1 MNINLHNYEEFFL
14 LYADNE
20 LSAEEKQ
27 AVERF
32 VEAHPDLQAELE
44 MIQQTIMTPG
54 NEVFFN
60 DKESLFRTTDTNS
73 LVNLTNYE
81 SYFVQYTDD
90 ELNNEEKAATELF
103 VYKHPEC
110 QEEFELIQK
119 TRLEPDTHIQ
129 FPDKNLLYRN
139 ARESRPVIAIWIRY
153 AAAAIILLLAG
164 LFWLQRNQST
174 SSLPAQP
181 LAQQKPA
188 PVAKDPVQ
196 EPVAAEQQA
205 VAENLS
211 PKMKKA
217 TEPAHQLSSIP
228 TPKIRPIENQKS
240 ETPVAAPN
248 ELLASQDDHRIRPVE
263 IKPLASNDL
272 PAEKITVPV
281 VEDKP
286 AANAPIFARQAE
298 KEDYIYVASEPS
310 GTKKPLRGLLRK
322 ASRFVEQNNPLSS
335 EHKKGGVFT
344 ASNEQ

>member
-44 MIQQTIMTPG
+44 MIQQTILTPG

-60 DKESLFRTTDTNS
+60 EKESLFRTTDTDS

-119 TRLEPDTHIQ
+119 TRFEPDTHIQ
-129 FPDKNLLYRN
+129 FPDKNLLYRST
-139 ARESRPVIAIWIRY
+139 REAKPVIAIWIRY

-164 LFWLQRNQST
+164 LFWLQQERPAG
-174 SSLPAQP
+174 SLPAQP
-181 LAQQKPA
+181 IAQQKPA
-188 PVAKDPVQ
+188 AVAKDPVQ
-196 EPVAAEQQA
+196 EPVVTDQQA
-205 VAENLS
+205 VAENPS
-211 PKMKKA
+211 PKMKQTA
-217 TEPAHQLSSIP
+217 EPAHQLRTISAPIN
-228 TPKIRPIENQKS
+228 RPLENQKS
-240 ETPVAAPN
+240 ETPVAAPD
-248 ELLASQDDHRIRPVE
+248 ELLASQDEHRLSPAE

-272 PAEKITVPV
+272 PTEKITVPL

-286 AANAPIFARQAE
+286 AATAPIFARQAE